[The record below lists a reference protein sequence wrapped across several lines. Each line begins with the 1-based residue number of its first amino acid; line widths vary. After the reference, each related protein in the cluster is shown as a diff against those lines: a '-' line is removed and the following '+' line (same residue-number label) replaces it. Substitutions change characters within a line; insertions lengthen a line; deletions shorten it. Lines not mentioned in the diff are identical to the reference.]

1 MALTKEQK
9 EVCIFDAIKH
19 LEDGRLGTDTDTVT
33 VELGL
38 WTHEVLEYG
47 DCAESTNECIDMA
60 IELLESVLED
70 EGLPHPNLSWYN
82 RGGKAVRSKITMHRR
97 CKDWKADND

>member
-19 LEDGRLGTDTDTVT
+19 LEDGRLTKPVFQQ
-33 VELGL
+33 
-38 WTHEVLEYG
+38 
-47 DCAESTNECIDMA
+47 CAESTNECIDMA

-70 EGLPHPNLSWYN
+70 KGLPHPNLSWYN

-97 CKDWKADND
+97 HKDWVVFKNMCHQIEADNE

>member
-19 LEDGRLGTDTDTVT
+19 
-33 VELGL
+33 
-38 WTHEVLEYG
+38 HEVLEYG